1 MKRLSTLLMLALLI
15 GGCYKDEVDVSRLTN
30 NPFDPQY
37 VGPPVFEG
45 QGTSL
50 QQVNIGGATVLYQ
63 IIAFRV
69 RSELFLSPATYG
81 VEVRDQQSG
90 QVQVLSPDPP
100 GSDQFR
106 YRRAPLPG
114 QPVCVELRLSNDQS
128 TARAET
134 LCVTL

>member
-1 MKRLSTLLMLALLI
+1 MKRWGPLLLLALLS
-15 GGCYKDEVDVSRLTN
+15 GGCFKDDVDVARLTN
-30 NPFDPQY
+30 NPFDPEY
-37 VGPPVFEG
+37 TGPPVFEG

-50 QQVNIGGATVLYQ
+50 QQVSIGGSTVLYQ
-63 IIAFRV
+63 VIAFRV
-69 RSELFLSPATYG
+69 RSELFLAPASYG

-90 QVQVLSPDPP
+90 QVLNLSPDPP

-114 QPVCVELRLSNDQS
+114 QPVCLELRLSNDQS

-134 LCVTL
+134 LCATL